1 MRGIRADIIGEQQ
14 EAVENADRERK
25 KNMKTIKLLIL
36 GIIASSVLA
45 GCVSHTHERV
55 VVEKEPVAT
64 DRTIYV
70 AP

>member
-1 MRGIRADIIGEQQ
+1 ML
-14 EAVENADRERK
+14 AVSNRRRSKTQIAKERK
-25 KNMKTIKLLIL
+25 TMKTIKLLIL

>member
-1 MRGIRADIIGEQQ
+1 
-14 EAVENADRERK
+14 
-25 KNMKTIKLLIL
+25 MKTIKLLIL

-55 VVEKEPVAT
+55 VVEKEPA

>member
-1 MRGIRADIIGEQQ
+1 
-14 EAVENADRERK
+14 
-25 KNMKTIKLLIL
+25 MKTIKLLIL